1 MSQVFATKPDLL
13 PKQYVDSLKFV
24 FEDCR
29 ETQYR
34 KIQKLLKYQLGI
46 TLQTTF
52 TEFTKRPIAS
62 ATIAQVHLAQLRES
76 NEKVAVKIQHPGS
89 SDLMLSDIKNMLHV
103 SIFMDTVGFKPPFD
117 HTGILREYAQQVLS
131 LRSIF

>member
-34 KIQKLLKYQLGI
+34 KVQKLLKYQLGI

-103 SIFMDTVGFKPPFD
+103 SIFMDTVGSVSYTHLTLPTK
-117 HTGILREYAQQVLS
+117 A
-131 LRSIF
+131 

>member
-1 MSQVFATKPDLL
+1 VSQVFATKPDLL

-34 KIQKLLKYQLGI
+34 KVQKLLKYQLGI

-89 SDLMLSDIKNMLHV
+89 SDLMLSDIRNMLHV

-131 LRSIF
+131 LSSIF